1 MRNAI
6 TSDFENKYTNE
17 EKQMI
22 IMDLRMDNFF
32 AFQNFYMNMSYPKKI
47 VGSYIPNEHLRDR
60 ENFRYKKVNI
70 LMGGNA
76 TGKTSIG
83 KMMMAV
89 CNFMNRG
96 EASQL
101 TQYVT
106 DPSREAVLTMDFVA
120 QQFVLC
126 RLNIR
131 LTPENDREHM
141 SVSLCK
147 RETAINKRDSYESC
161 VQRLDEL
168 PLEYRSD
175 YAAVLDEI
183 ESIGWMFTY
192 PSDMAGKMA
201 DFPQDDDFAKV
212 LGYTLRTLD
221 PAIRDVS
228 RLKEVENTYVI
239 HMNSGDLLMQD
250 GQVIK
255 RNILSSGTLAGIDIA
270 SLIFSI
276 YKGECGFYYCD
287 EKFSY
292 VHSELEKVFLTL
304 MIHGLKDNEQL
315 FFTTHNSDILDLPL
329 PKHTY
334 TFLKKDVYEDDEV
347 IRCVYASDYLKK
359 NTDSVRNAVENDL
372 FATMPNVELLYK
384 IPEIDAFAMED
395 CGCRE

>member
-1 MRNAI
+1 MRKMI
-6 TSDFENKYTNE
+6 TSNIENKYTKE
-17 EKQMI
+17 EKVMI

-32 AFQNFYMNMSYPKKI
+32 AFRQFHMNMSYPKKI
-47 VGSYIPNEHLRDR
+47 VGSYITNEHLKDR

-83 KMMMAV
+83 KMMMAI
-89 CNFMNRG
+89 CNFINRK

-106 DPSREAVLTMDFVA
+106 DPLREAVLTMDFVA
-120 QQFVLC
+120 RQFVLC
-126 RLNIR
+126 RLDIKI
-131 LTPENDREHM
+131 TPGSDSDHM
-141 SVSLCK
+141 LVSICK
-147 RETAINKRDSYESC
+147 RETVINKRDSYEMC
-161 VQRLDEL
+161 AQRLEDL
-168 PLEYRSD
+168 PLEYQRD
-175 YAAVLDEI
+175 YALVLDEI

-192 PSDMAGKMA
+192 PSDMVGKVA
-201 DFPQDDDFAKV
+201 EFPQDDDFAKV
-212 LGYTLRTLD
+212 LSYTLRTLD

-304 MIHGLKDNEQL
+304 MIHGLKANEQL

-334 TFLKKDVYEDDEV
+334 TFLKKDIYEDEEV

-384 IPEIDAFAMED
+384 IPEISAFVMEE
-395 CGCRE
+395 C